1 MLVTT
6 LPSLMA
12 IGIVYCLSVDISFF
26 RLSLD
31 HVMKRSRD
39 FEGWVFVV
47 ISTPEVQIQGFIFV
61 T

>member
-1 MLVTT
+1 
-6 LPSLMA
+6 MA
-12 IGIVYCLSVDISFF
+12 IGIVYCVSVDISFF

-31 HVMKRSRD
+31 NVMKRSRD